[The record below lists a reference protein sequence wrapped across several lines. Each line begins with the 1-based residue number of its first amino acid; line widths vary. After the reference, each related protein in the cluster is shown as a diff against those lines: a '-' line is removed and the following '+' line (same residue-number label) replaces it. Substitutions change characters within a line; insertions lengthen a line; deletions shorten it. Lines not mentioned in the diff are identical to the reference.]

1 MEKPTER
8 ASIPD
13 AACDTRTTPN
23 PNLLPNQVPNQLP
36 TLPPLDPG
44 GPGGPAGSGLGSGSS
59 FGSAPGPSG
68 LWNRN
73 FRYFFVARTVALF
86 GDGMIPVALTAGLL
100 GAGRPASSGGGGP
113 TPPRGAAGG
122 G

>member
-1 MEKPTER
+1 MEKPTET

-13 AACDTRTTPN
+13 APRDTRTP
-23 PNLLPNQVPNQLP
+23 PLPP
-36 TLPPLDPG
+36 LPPLDLALSGGPG
-44 GPGGPAGSGLGSGSS
+44 GPGGSG
-59 FGSAPGPSG
+59 G

-100 GAGRPASSGGGGP
+100 GAGRPASSVGFALAAWMGPLAVFVLFGGVLADRF
-113 TPPRGAAGG
+113 TPAA
-122 G
+122 